1 MEMLGLNI
9 ETVAKSILHN
19 FIVTLVSFGV
29 GFLGLGCDAVLNAHS
44 FQSAYSIGAGAVLLL
59 LGFGIR
65 VWAAYLFYKH
75 KMRVIVL
82 EPQNALITNGPYRFS
97 RNPLYL
103 GGNLFMFLGAS
114 LVVGSPSAIA
124 ITIIGIFITD
134 FFIRR
139 EERQLSA
146 RFGEEWQQY
155 AKRVGR
161 WI

>member
-1 MEMLGLNI
+1 MLGLNI
-9 ETVAKSILHN
+9 ETLAKSVLHN
-19 FIVTLVSFGV
+19 FVVTLVSFGV
-29 GFLGLGCDAVLNAHS
+29 GFLGLGCDSLLNAPN
-44 FQSAYSIGAGAVLLL
+44 FQSAYSLGAGAALLL
-59 LGFGIR
+59 FGFGIR
-65 VWAAYLFYKH
+65 VWAAYLFYMH

-82 EPQNALITNGPYRFS
+82 EPQSTLITNGPYRFS

-103 GGNLFMFLGAS
+103 GGNVFMFLGAS

-124 ITIIGIFITD
+124 IMIIGIFITD

-155 AKRVGR
+155 AKRVRR